1 MVTDKCNPEMI
12 KKMHMKHAFN
22 FKEALEMATSIVGKK
37 SKVVVIPDGVSVIVK

>member
-1 MVTDKCNPEMI
+1 PEMI

-22 FKEALEMATSIVGKK
+22 FKEALEMANSIVGKE